1 MPKIENLVGEPPWG
15 GVAIDSELGIVYLN
29 TGNPLPTNYG
39 VHRPGN
45 NKNTNSVIAI
55 SLDKEKILWTFQ
67 ETAHDLW
74 NFDIPSPPILHD
86 LRIND
91 KIHKV
96 VISLTKKGNTII
108 LDRISKKFL

>member
-1 MPKIENLVGEPPWG
+1 MN
-15 GVAIDSELGIVYLN
+15 SELGIVYLN

-74 NFDIPSPPILHD
+74 NFDIPRSS
-86 LRIND
+86 N
-91 KIHKV
+91 
-96 VISLTKKGNTII
+96 ST
-108 LDRISKKFL
+108 